1 MLRYRAGVEVR
12 EVAPSEH
19 EVLGEVT
26 VAAYRGLRNGAPLGS
41 YEERLRDVAG
51 RSLECVVLV
60 AVGAGGE
67 VMGGVTY
74 VPHSETAMSE
84 FADPDAAGM
93 RMLAVDPAHQ
103 GAGAGRALT
112 IACIERAR
120 TEGRHRLVL
129 HSTPDMKVA
138 QAMYERLGFAREPV
152 LDEWVTDP
160 PLEDPIH
167 LMGYVLAL

>member
-1 MLRYRAGVEVR
+1 MEIREAG
-12 EVAPSEH
+12 PSEH
-19 EVLGEVT
+19 EALGAIT
-26 VAAYRGLRNGAPLGS
+26 VAAYRGLRGGPLGG
-41 YEERLRDVAG
+41 YEDRLRDVAG
-51 RSLECVVLV
+51 RSLDCVVLI
-60 AVGAGGE
+60 AVGVAGE

-84 FADPDAAGM
+84 FSDPDAAGM

-112 IACIERAR
+112 LACIERAR
-120 TEGRHRLVL
+120 EEGRHRVML
-129 HSTPDMKVA
+129 HSTPEMKVA
-138 QAMYERLGFAREPV
+138 QAMYERLGFARAPE

-167 LMGYVLAL
+167 LMGYVLEL